1 MDRDEREEQQ
11 PRTEQDQDDQEH
23 EVGGADGV
31 RAEGHFGDDDRER
44 PEEVEGGSQGERPER
59 AQPEHRVLVEGSE
72 TERLSSDSMDA
83 PDGRD
88 VVPDYLRIHEGEE
101 QQVQAHDQKVE
112 ETEVGRNRFE
122 QQSNEQTE
130 GGGEPSHGEAP
141 VEVAEDS
148 TDARLAVGPERRD
161 LFRVASDVKS
171 RMSNEPQ
178 QVHVETDRQ
187 DDQRNR
193 SPERE
198 REGAP
203 EDGRNGLIPVPAA
216 FDQVREEVT
225 RPRREEGED
234 YAGHGIRERDRADRT
249 LDERGPVENQPALSP
264 GLPDRSDAARWQF
277 GSIRPCRPCPVVSEC
292 MLPRDATLRS
302 RGSSMGSMNVPI
314 RPSTLKIAPSAR

>member
-11 PRTEQDQDDQEH
+11 PRTEQDQDGQEH
-23 EVGGADGV
+23 EVGRADGI
-31 RAEGHFGDDDRER
+31 RAEGHLGDDDRER

-59 AQPEHRVLVEGSE
+59 AQPEHRIFEGGSE

-122 QQSNEQTE
+122 QQSKEQTE
-130 GGGEPSHGEAP
+130 GGGEPNHGEAP

-171 RMSNEPQ
+171 RMSSE
-178 QVHVETDRQ
+178 
-187 DDQRNR
+187 
-193 SPERE
+193 PERE

-264 GLPDRSDAARWQF
+264 GLPDRNDAARWQF

>member
-23 EVGGADGV
+23 EVGRADGV
-31 RAEGHFGDDDRER
+31 RAEGHLGHDDRER

-59 AQPEHRVLVEGSE
+59 AQPEHRIFEGGSE

-112 ETEVGRNRFE
+112 ETEVGWNRFE
-122 QQSNEQTE
+122 QQSKEQTE
-130 GGGEPSHGEAP
+130 GGGEPNHGEAP

-234 YAGHGIRERDRADRT
+234 YAGHGIRERDRGDRT
-249 LDERGPVENQPALSP
+249 VDGGGPVEIQPALSP
-264 GLPDRSDAARWQF
+264 GLPDRNDAARWRF
-277 GSIRPCRPCPVVSEC
+277 GSIRPCWPPPSYRNLC
-292 MLPRDATLRS
+292 LPGHATLRS
-302 RGSSMGSMNVPI
+302 KGGSRGSINVPI
-314 RPSTLKIAPSAR
+314 RSSSL